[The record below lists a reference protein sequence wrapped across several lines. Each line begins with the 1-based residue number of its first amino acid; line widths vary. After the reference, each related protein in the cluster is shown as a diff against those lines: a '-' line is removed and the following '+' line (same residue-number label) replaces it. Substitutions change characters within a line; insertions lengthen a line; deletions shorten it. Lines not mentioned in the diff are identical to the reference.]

1 MTAPLH
7 NKEEERLQVVRSL
20 DILDSKP
27 DPKYDS
33 LTLEATKKL
42 NVPISTVSIL
52 DRDREW
58 YKSCKGI
65 EAKEGPREVA
75 FCSWAL
81 LSSEVF
87 IVEDTL
93 KDERFKD
100 NPYVIGKPFIR
111 FYAGFSIKDSKTG
124 LPVGVFCIKDT
135 KPRKLTVEEV
145 GILFELAQ
153 KAESLINS

>member
-1 MTAPLH
+1 VG
-7 NKEEERLQVVRSL
+7 Q
-20 DILDSKP
+20 
-27 DPKYDS
+27 
-33 LTLEATKKL
+33 
-42 NVPISTVSIL
+42 
-52 DRDREW
+52 
-58 YKSCKGI
+58 
-65 EAKEGPREVA
+65 REVA

-135 KPRKLTVEEV
+135 KPRKLTVEEM

-153 KAESLINS
+153 KAEVLINS